1 VTNRKEDSHRHS
13 LDLSTYSKGNEYL
26 TFYHGGDPN
35 QKILRPIADIFVHS
49 KNNVG
54 ESIKGV
60 TPVMTGNEG
69 RKTAAPTMRG
79 RVDQATRYASNKYYI
94 RRT

>member
-1 VTNRKEDSHRHS
+1 MTHRKEDSHRHS

-49 KNNVG
+49 KNNIG
-54 ESIKGV
+54 EVIKGA
-60 TPVMTGNEG
+60 PIMAGNEG
-69 RKTAAPTMRG
+69 RKTAAPTVRG
-79 RVDQATRYASNKYYI
+79 RVDHATRYSSNKYSI
-94 RRT
+94 KRA

>member
-1 VTNRKEDSHRHS
+1 VTHRKEDSHRHS

-49 KNNVG
+49 KNNIG
-54 ESIKGV
+54 ESIKG
-60 TPVMTGNEG
+60 TPMMSGNEG

-79 RVDQATRYASNKYYI
+79 RIDNATRYVSNKYSI
-94 RRT
+94 KRT